1 MNKKMMK
8 VPFYFI
14 PSRLTG
20 RESKYFQSRKKEMDL
35 IQSIMFSPGEEL
47 GPTAVLASSKFSL
60 GGMGKTELALRFVQD
75 AFAWYLGLM
84 DSSDKNNHELC
95 SETFRTWV
103 ADPAIGAPES
113 REVKSSVK
121 WLLVLDN
128 AENAEVIDKIW
139 PTGHHGNILV
149 TTRNPI
155 LTPTLLYIKDKVQL
169 SGLGVEDGA
178 NILKICARDDGSNIT
193 ADEDAKV
200 IVDWIEGLPMAI
212 IQLGRTIYTKR
223 TTISDFLR
231 FYPTKADLYQHISL
245 EDTSVHNLVTSWAL
259 IDLEE
264 QRKEVFD
271 LLCIIA
277 MLDPEK
283 IEQRTLEH
291 QAGSISET
299 SLTASRKYIN
309 IRAQLVDASLIDVDR
324 RNGEVSVHRV
334 VQEVAKIMMVR
345 GGHASSV
352 FNRAVDRMEA
362 QWPFLNRNYVT
373 GSDRWDE
380 YRVAYLHIHHLM
392 GVHAE
397 FVERR
402 VENLASFW
410 QSCYSRP
417 YRPECGVS
425 HDAAILLDEVEKI
438 YEQATTESAT
448 HCQDRGPLYIGL
460 AVSSKNGDDLLQ
472 YVKLSWN
479 LEIERHRNMGHATSW
494 LAVAH
499 NDTAVAWAWQG
510 ELKKSI
516 IELKESR
523 RVRENLPGFIPEK
536 LFSPLYHFGIVYAC
550 QGKYDEVEKVLNE
563 TIGIW
568 EEAFG
573 PNDAGINEERSI
585 VLRSWRSEDARIYAK
600 LEEPRVASRILD
612 EVLSNTL
619 DKEPYQRDV
628 ARTAFLYTQCLKA
641 MNKTV
646 EADQWLAR
654 SLKIHNKLRPGF
666 ICIIATLIEGDIAM
680 LIPYDSIG

>member
-1 MNKKMMK
+1 MDIDRLISHLNAGTKSWKPK
-8 VPFYFI
+8 IASNGYT
-14 PSRLTG
+14 SR
-20 RESKYFQSRKKEMDL
+20 
-35 IQSIMFSPGEEL
+35 
-47 GPTAVLASSKFSL
+47 A
-60 GGMGKTELALRFVQD
+60 
-75 AFAWYLGLM
+75 
-84 DSSDKNNHELC
+84 
-95 SETFRTWV
+95 
-103 ADPAIGAPES
+103 
-113 REVKSSVK
+113 
-121 WLLVLDN
+121 
-128 AENAEVIDKIW
+128 

-169 SGLGVEDGA
+169 CGLGVEDGA

-245 EDTSVHNLVTSWAL
+245 EDTSVHNLVTSWAS

-264 QRKEVFD
+264 QRKEMFD

-283 IEQRTLEH
+283 IEQRTFKH

-309 IRAQLVDASLIDVDR
+309 VRAQLADSSLIDVDR

-373 GSDRWDE
+373 GSGRWDE
-380 YRVAYLHIHHLM
+380 FSVAYLHIHHLM

-397 FVERR
+397 FVKRR

-417 YRPECGVS
+417 CN
-425 HDAAILLDEVEKI
+425 
-438 YEQATTESAT
+438 
-448 HCQDRGPLYIGL
+448 RGPLYIGL
-460 AVSSKNGDDLLQ
+460 AISSKNGDDLLH

-479 LEIERHRNMGHATSW
+479 LEIERHRKMGHATSW

-499 NDTAVAWAWQG
+499 NDMAVAWAWQG
-510 ELKKSI
+510 ELEKSI

-523 RVRENLPGFIPEK
+523 RVREKLPGFIPEK

-585 VLRSWRSEDARIYAK
+585 VLRSWKSEDARIYAK
-600 LEEPRVASRILD
+600 LGEPRVASRILD

-646 EADQWLAR
+646 EADQWLAK

-666 ICIIATLIEGDIAM
+666 T
-680 LIPYDSIG
+680 

>member
-1 MNKKMMK
+1 M
-8 VPFYFI
+8 
-14 PSRLTG
+14 SR
-20 RESKYFQSRKKEMDL
+20 
-35 IQSIMFSPGEEL
+35 SP
-47 GPTAVLASSKFSL
+47 
-60 GGMGKTELALRFVQD
+60 
-75 AFAWYLGLM
+75 
-84 DSSDKNNHELC
+84 
-95 SETFRTWV
+95 RT
-103 ADPAIGAPES
+103 DTPPAP
-113 REVKSSVK
+113 
-121 WLLVLDN
+121 
-128 AENAEVIDKIW
+128 
-139 PTGHHGNILV
+139 PQV
-149 TTRNPI
+149 TM
-155 LTPTLLYIKDKVQL
+155 DKVQL
-169 SGLGVEDGA
+169 CGLGVEDGA

-245 EDTSVHNLVTSWAL
+245 EDTSVHNLVTSWAS

-264 QRKEVFD
+264 QRKEMFD

-283 IEQRTLEH
+283 IEQRTFKH

-309 IRAQLVDASLIDVDR
+309 VRAQLADSSLIDVDR

-373 GSDRWDE
+373 GSGRWDE
-380 YRVAYLHIHHLM
+380 FSVAYLHIHHLM

-397 FVERR
+397 FVKRR

-417 YRPECGVS
+417 CNIGRSV
-425 HDAAILLDEVEKI
+425 
-438 YEQATTESAT
+438 
-448 HCQDRGPLYIGL
+448 GL
-460 AVSSKNGDDLLQ
+460 ATMQLFFSTRLRRSTNKLRPNLQ
-472 YVKLSWN
+472 HIAK
-479 LEIERHRNMGHATSW
+479 IEGH
-494 LAVAH
+494 LAH
-499 NDTAVAWAWQG
+499 NDMAVAWAWQG
-510 ELKKSI
+510 ELEKSI

-523 RVRENLPGFIPEK
+523 RVREKLPGFIPEK

-585 VLRSWRSEDARIYAK
+585 VLRSWKSEDARIYAK
-600 LEEPRVASRILD
+600 LGEPRVASRILD

-646 EADQWLAR
+646 EADQWLAK

-666 ICIIATLIEGDIAM
+666 T
-680 LIPYDSIG
+680 

>member
-1 MNKKMMK
+1 MDIDRLISHLNAGTKIRKPKIIIILKFFHIELVKIPLGGQFIINKKMMK

-60 GGMGKTELALRFVQD
+60 GGMG
-75 AFAWYLGLM
+75 
-84 DSSDKNNHELC
+84 
-95 SETFRTWV
+95 
-103 ADPAIGAPES
+103 
-113 REVKSSVK
+113 
-121 WLLVLDN
+121 
-128 AENAEVIDKIW
+128 
-139 PTGHHGNILV
+139 HHGNILV

-169 SGLGVEDGA
+169 CGLGVEDGA

-373 GSDRWDE
+373 GSGRWDE

-392 GVHAE
+392 G
-397 FVERR
+397 F
-402 VENLASFW
+402 LAKLLLEAVQYW
-410 QSCYSRP
+410 
-417 YRPECGVS
+417 PECGVS

-460 AVSSKNGDDLLQ
+460 AVSSKDGDDLLH

-479 LEIERHRNMGHATSW
+479 LEIERHRKMGHATSW

-499 NDTAVAWAWQG
+499 NDMAVAWAWQG
-510 ELKKSI
+510 ELEKSI

-550 QGKYDEVEKVLNE
+550 QGKHDEVEKVLNE

-573 PNDAGINEERSI
+573 PNDAGIDEERSI

-600 LEEPRVASRILD
+600 LGEPRVASRILD